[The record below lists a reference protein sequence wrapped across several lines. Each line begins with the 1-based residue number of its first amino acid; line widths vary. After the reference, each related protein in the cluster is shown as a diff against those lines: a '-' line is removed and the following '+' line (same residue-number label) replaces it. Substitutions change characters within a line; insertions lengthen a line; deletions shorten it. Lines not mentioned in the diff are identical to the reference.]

1 MVQQNGAI
9 KKALEYL
16 QNAIEHARDEGKNAR
31 ADTYQEGL
39 DNARAEL
46 AEKDKRITDMEAEI
60 KVLQES
66 VNAGATYTAA
76 VERYFAL
83 SFDERTK
90 AEQGRLLAASD
101 AWEAARAQVKP

>member
-1 MVQQNGAI
+1 MTMRHCDGC
-9 KKALEYL
+9 
-16 QNAIEHARDEGKNAR
+16 DEEGCTYASYVHCWRFPAKAR
-31 ADTYQEGL
+31 A
-39 DNARAEL
+39 AL
-46 AEKDKRITDMEAEI
+46 AEKDKRITDMEAKI
-60 KVLQES
+60 KALQEA

-90 AEQGRLLAASD
+90 AEQGQLLAASD